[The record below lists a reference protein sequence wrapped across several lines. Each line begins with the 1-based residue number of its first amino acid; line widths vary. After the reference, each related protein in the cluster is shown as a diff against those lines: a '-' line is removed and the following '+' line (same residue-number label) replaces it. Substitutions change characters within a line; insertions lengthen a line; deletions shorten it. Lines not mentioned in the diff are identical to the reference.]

1 MKLTL
6 KLKISVIVFICI
18 ILLTI
23 ISLIKD
29 YYSSKKEFAYQA
41 NEDFINVEKT
51 FNSALEST
59 FSDLSKAVELISLNQ
74 HYAELMANNKR
85 NELAKELLPYYN
97 KIKKDIKQFQFH
109 LPPATSFLRLH
120 KVNKFGDDLSGFRKT
135 VVECNEKQMPVKGLE
150 VGRGGPG
157 LRVVYPIFYKGK
169 HLGSV
174 EFGGGIRKIVSLID
188 KNFHMQYAIGIYK
201 DVFKKARRFDV
212 KPSDIVKNNIIYY
225 TQEGDAVKKIIPE
238 FDGFHSYKVN
248 GNIYF
253 AKTMN
258 LKDFSGE
265 IIGNILFVKNM
276 QKEMDK
282 VYTKILQNFIINLV
296 LAILVSIII
305 YVFISLVF
313 KSVKNLI
320 SISRDL
326 AQGKG
331 DLSNRIPIKSV
342 DVENIPEINSPE
354 FNKII
359 GRLDEIGEMAMY
371 FNVFIKNSDNDF
383 AQMLNHLS
391 QASESTIPIA
401 KTSISVK
408 DNSVE
413 NAALSGQV
421 ATASEE
427 MNATIVEIS
436 SSSQDSSNKALITV
450 EQTEAGG
457 KLIDEAVEY
466 SGKVVNVINELKIE
480 IKKLTDLANNI
491 GNILSVINDISEQ
504 TNLLA
509 LNAAIEAARAG
520 EHGRGFAVVA
530 DEVRKLAE
538 KTQHSTKEIEGM
550 VKQIQENVKTVD
562 NKTEEVTDSIEKQE
576 ELTIRAKKS
585 FDEIKLTIDD
595 LNESIVSIATAV
607 EEQSSATTEIAQ
619 SIVAIS
625 EHAESNKKYVETLIV
640 HIENMIKNLENS
652 NNYLNKFK
660 LSSQGVIF
668 IKAKLAHIKFLEKVF
683 ASYMSQ
689 SVNEDLVDYRNCDFG
704 KFYYSEGMSLFS
716 DDSSFRALE
725 EPHKIIHEKGKK
737 ILNSIRNNNLDEARQ
752 NMYEFIEILTDF
764 VRDIDRLIEKYL

>member
-1 MKLTL
+1 M
-6 KLKISVIVFICI
+6 
-18 ILLTI
+18 
-23 ISLIKD
+23 
-29 YYSSKKEFAYQA
+29 
-41 NEDFINVEKT
+41 
-51 FNSALEST
+51 
-59 FSDLSKAVELISLNQ
+59 
-74 HYAELMANNKR
+74 
-85 NELAKELLPYYN
+85 
-97 KIKKDIKQFQFH
+97 
-109 LPPATSFLRLH
+109 
-120 KVNKFGDDLSGFRKT
+120 
-135 VVECNEKQMPVKGLE
+135 
-150 VGRGGPG
+150 
-157 LRVVYPIFYKGK
+157 
-169 HLGSV
+169 
-174 EFGGGIRKIVSLID
+174 
-188 KNFHMQYAIGIYK
+188 
-201 DVFKKARRFDV
+201 
-212 KPSDIVKNNIIYY
+212 
-225 TQEGDAVKKIIPE
+225 
-238 FDGFHSYKVN
+238 
-248 GNIYF
+248 
-253 AKTMN
+253 
-258 LKDFSGE
+258 
-265 IIGNILFVKNM
+265 
-276 QKEMDK
+276 
-282 VYTKILQNFIINLV
+282 
-296 LAILVSIII
+296 
-305 YVFISLVF
+305 
-313 KSVKNLI
+313 
-320 SISRDL
+320 
-326 AQGKG
+326 
-331 DLSNRIPIKSV
+331 
-342 DVENIPEINSPE
+342 ENIPEINSPE

-427 MNATIVEIS
+427 MNATIIEIS

-450 EQTEAGG
+450 EQTETGG

-480 IKKLTDLANNI
+480 IKNLTDLANNI

-538 KTQHSTKEIEGM
+538 KTQHSTKEIEDM
-550 VKQIQENVKTVD
+550 VKQIQDNVKTVD
-562 NKTEEVTDSIEKQE
+562 NKTEEVTYSIEKQE

-595 LNESIVSIATAV
+595 LNASIVSIATAV

-704 KFYYSEGMSLFS
+704 KFYYSEGMNLFGGDPIFKS
-716 DDSSFRALE
+716 LE
-725 EPHKIIHEKGKK
+725 EPHKIIHDKGKK

-752 NMYEFIEILTDF
+752 NMYEFIEILTGF